1 MAGKKPA
8 LGVADE
14 DDLVRAGDCA
24 HGINIGAKLPRGLRE
39 GLGGAASVIR
49 SENGPAVLAQFI
61 AEDLPYTLG
70 VAGAV
75 DEDDRPGPLRG
86 GTRAPGIFKD
96 SARLDAR
103 AKGQGSGCLLYT
115 SPSPRDS

>member
-39 GLGGAASVIR
+39 RLGSAVPIIR
-49 SENGPAVLAQFI
+49 GEDGPAVLAQFI
-61 AEDLPYTLG
+61 A
-70 VAGAV
+70 
-75 DEDDRPGPLRG
+75 
-86 GTRAPGIFKD
+86 
-96 SARLDAR
+96 
-103 AKGQGSGCLLYT
+103 
-115 SPSPRDS
+115 